1 MINVIWVLFIILG
14 IIYSIFTGNISSV
27 NETIVTSSKDSLD
40 IFLGILPTIILWVGI
55 MKIASN
61 SGLLNKISNLLY
73 PLLSKLFPEIP
84 RNHESLGYIS
94 SNITANI
101 LGLGNAATP
110 FGLKAMKSLQELN
123 KDKNVASRS
132 MITFILLNT
141 SGLTLLPTTVIS
153 LRSMYNSVNPTFV
166 IMPTIIITL
175 VATISAII
183 LDKLFYKVVK

>member
-1 MINVIWVLFIILG
+1 MINVIWTLFIVLG

>member
-1 MINVIWVLFIILG
+1 MINVIWVLFIVLG

-84 RNHESLGYIS
+84 RNHEALGYIS

-183 LDKLFYKVVK
+183 LDKLFYKVAK